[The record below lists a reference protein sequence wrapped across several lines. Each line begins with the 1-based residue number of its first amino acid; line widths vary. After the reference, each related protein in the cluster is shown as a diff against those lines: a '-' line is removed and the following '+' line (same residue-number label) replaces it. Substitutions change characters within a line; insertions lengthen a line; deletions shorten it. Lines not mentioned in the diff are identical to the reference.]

1 MAKLII
7 SLGFFED
14 SESTKPTRVANISFD
29 NTDPNLRVALKD
41 AGLVIVDHDFPIDG
55 KITDD
60 LVNKGRELLY
70 APDKLVR
77 LVLDFLTDKL
87 RNRMPFLA
95 NILSPRQPAPEPRS
109 ADSNT
114 GRQ

>member
-1 MAKLII
+1 MARLVI

-29 NTDPNLRVALKD
+29 NSGPSLRVALKD
-41 AGLVIVDHDFPIDG
+41 AGLVIVDHNFPIDG
-55 KITDD
+55 KTADD

-77 LVLDFLTDKL
+77 LVLDFLADKL
-87 RNRMPFLA
+87 RNRVPFLA
-95 NILSPRQPAPEPRS
+95 SILNPRQSTTESRPANS
-109 ADSNT
+109 TD
-114 GRQ
+114 RQ